1 MSSFSKVAAVLCTL
15 TFQLPKI
22 FAARQSYDVRKI
34 IDAFRHPH
42 DDLTILCAHR
52 GLKWNGTT
60 ENSRDAYFRATEAG
74 LECIETDIHLSLDG
88 HLPMIHDGG
97 LGRTTDVGEQTGQP
111 AYNPFTG
118 QGYNPLVS
126 EHNFTG
132 FIENLHLRDEQGRV
146 HVETV
151 PTLPEMVHSIYETG
165 ANVVLQLDF
174 KEQAAVEPAYWALK
188 NLTNRAGV
196 PANDWCIYKLQAKWW
211 KNPAEFEALEWV
223 QDAFASGIQ
232 LAYIPVYNPEDEAS
246 WDTLTSLKEFAS
258 TNYTIS
264 AEIEVYSTGAPLQPL
279 QDYIVHNG
287 TEQDTFRT
295 SGIFYAAGDLVDFI
309 TSDLTRFDTA
319 NYTIPDDIHTNNS
332 VFVFQENKAP
342 ALLDSLVGNKSLDGH
357 DYRSDFDWIIKQ
369 GFQWVITDIADVW
382 DAELRAQGKRNT
394 SYLLN
399 GNKNDRANET
409 ASDDPIIAPTNA
421 FNPTELNRPQ
431 VPGVFENVVAADD
444 IQDFGWA
451 AELNDNT
458 PWTGDAFSSYTNIPS
473 AAPNININPDL
484 VTDLIADI
492 NTEISR
498 RANFEPSMLVD
509 NSLLLRP
516 RKWRSAESSMTSRMM
531 RGDILT
537 YPEMLINGLN
547 LPPFISPPCCG
558 DERQCQESGSH
569 QCLPQPLV
577 ACASIIRMWQANSP
591 DNKAFIW
598 RTIYMEQQK
607 LLHEHESYEKE
618 TLIAAVQAAVL
629 YTILHIEE
637 VASIPK
643 HYVRSLLITVG
654 TMTFSMMNVRD
665 MDYCHQTDEV
675 PTRHEWICNQSMWR
689 VTSFCYALNE
699 LLHIAKIPSSGNGG
713 GPCRRVHLPS
723 TRSLWTAKSNLE
735 WQRQYAKQLSKRQ
748 LRDCYR
754 IAHLREYAKY
764 SGDSSAVKSWATDLD
779 DWCLDHDELGTL
791 IWMAT
796 KLDPV

>member
-1 MSSFSKVAAVLCTL
+1 MSSFSKLAAVLCTL
-15 TFQLPKI
+15 GFQLPEA
-22 FAARQSYDVRKI
+22 FAARQPYDVRKI
-34 IDAFRHPH
+34 IDVFRHPH

-151 PTLPEMVHSIYETG
+151 PTLPEMVQSIYATG

-196 PANDWCIYKLQAKWW
+196 PANEWCIYKLQAKWW

-394 SYLLN
+394 
-399 GNKNDRANET
+399 
-409 ASDDPIIAPTNA
+409 
-421 FNPTELNRPQ
+421 TELSRPQ
-431 VPGVFENVVAADD
+431 VASVFENVAATDD
-444 IQDFGWA
+444 IQDFGWT

-458 PWTGDAFSSYTNIPS
+458 PWTGDAFSNYTNIPP

-516 RKWRSAESSMTSRMM
+516 RKWRSIESSMTSRMM
-531 RGDILT
+531 LGDILT
-537 YPEMLINGLN
+537 YPEMLINGLG
-547 LPPFISPPCCG
+547 LPPFISSPCCG
-558 DERQCQESGSH
+558 DELKCQEAGSH

-577 ACASIIRMWQANSP
+577 ACASIIRMLQTNSP
-591 DNKAFIW
+591 DNRAFIW

-607 LLHEHESYEKE
+607 LLHEHEFYEKE

-675 PTRHEWICNQSMWR
+675 PTRHE